1 MAATRRLR
9 SPSCSVAATTTTSAS
24 WSISS
29 RSCSASPGKHGRD
42 EAQLFVD
49 FLVGLQENPPQ
60 GLHAIL
66 TMRSE
71 FLGDCARFEGFAEAV
86 NQTQYLLPQMERPA
100 LLRAIREPA
109 ALYDGEV
116 TRELA
121 EQLIADAGGGQDQ
134 LPLIQH
140 GLMLL
145 WRRKIGRADRHDLAA
160 EAAAPFELAEAA
172 ARFPP

>member
-1 MAATRRLR
+1 
-9 SPSCSVAATTTTSAS
+9 
-24 WSISS
+24 
-29 RSCSASPGKHGRD
+29 
-42 EAQLFVD
+42 
-49 FLVGLQENPPQ
+49 
-60 GLHAIL
+60 
-66 TMRSE
+66 MRSE
-71 FLGDCARFEGFAEAV
+71 FLGVCARFEGLAEAV

-121 EQLIADAGGGQDQ
+121 ERLIADAGGGQDQ

-145 WRRKIGRADRHDLAA
+145 WRRKFGRPSPGPARGRSRYRHQPFGLARPLGRCSA
-160 EAAAPFELAEAA
+160 TKTAPAWRLELEDYRAPAVLLGCC
-172 ARFPP
+172 RTTPTGSWRKRRPRTVRKLSSICFGR